1 MAGIGNV
8 VKNGLKFIRN
18 LDTGAMMKIGAGIF
32 MLLGGLGVA
41 LAASSDE
48 FLLEDGSDDIIQ
60 AENVTITDSDTNID
74 TITAETS
81 ENN

>member
-8 VKNGLKFIRN
+8 LKNGLKFIRS
-18 LDTGAMMKIGAGIF
+18 LDTGAMMKVGAGIF
-32 MLLGGLGVA
+32 MFVGGLGVA

-60 AENVTITDSDTNID
+60 AENVTVTDGDTN
-74 TITAETS
+74 TVTAETS